1 MLFLPIE
8 NLLLFI
14 GASLALLITP
24 GPAVLYIV
32 TQSLSQGAKAGVF
45 SSLGIGIGGLVH
57 VVAAALGL
65 SAILAASATAFTFVK
80 LLGAAYL
87 IYLGIQKIRHAH
99 KTSPT
104 ESDNSSTKSMQQ
116 LFIQGV
122 WVNIL
127 NPKTALF
134 FLAFC
139 PQFINPSAGSAEIQM
154 LLLGA
159 LFLMMALTTD
169 MLFAI
174 FAGKIHPVFARGK
187 RNAQRLNIAA
197 GSIYILLGIATAFG
211 SKK

>member
-1 MLFLPIE
+1 ME

-32 TQSLSQGAKAGVF
+32 TQSLSQGAKAGVY
-45 SSLGIGIGGLVH
+45 SSLGIGIGGLIH

-87 IYLGIQKIRHAH
+87 IYLGIQKIRHAQITPSE
-99 KTSPT
+99 TSDET
-104 ESDNSSTKSMQQ
+104 TSKSMRQ

-139 PQFINPSAGSAEIQM
+139 PQFINPTTGSAEIQM
-154 LLLGA
+154 LILGA
-159 LFLMMALTTD
+159 LFLMLALTTD
-169 MLFAI
+169 MLFAL
-174 FAGKIHPVFARGK
+174 FAGKIHPFFSKGQQNAR
-187 RNAQRLNIAA
+187 RLNVVA
-197 GSIYILLGIATAFG
+197 GSIYILLGIAAAFG